1 MDRTP
6 HVPSFHRSNFRS
18 LSQSAASAYASTG
31 GHTHTRLRS
40 PYAPSTRPTD
50 GHTLCWRGHAGGDT
64 PRARAEGGAHAPADT
79 PSHVW
84 GAVVW
89 GVFARGALTS
99 PALPLSRRH

>member
-18 LSQSAASAYASTG
+18 LSQSAATAYASTG

-50 GHTLCWRGHAGGDT
+50 GHTLCWRGAGGGGA
-64 PRARAEGGAHAPADT
+64 PPPPRGGGGPPAGGEAPGGGGGGGGRVVLRARGGP
-79 PSHVW
+79 PPPPP
-84 GAVVW
+84 
-89 GVFARGALTS
+89 F
-99 PALPLSRRH
+99 PP